1 MRTRWIRWIALALAF
16 CVWLSP
22 LPFSLGATSDE
33 PALPSPNVPPDSWS
47 SLQQDWKSLQ
57 NLAQKAVP
65 SPSSSKNG
73 TPSSGHA
80 AKRSTSTAQ
89 GVVIGVGDVGPK
101 ALWLNESLAVLG
113 YLPATFSPS
122 AQEPAQAVRLA
133 LSAGAHAQTFKPLQG
148 TWKLRYDQPNAWV
161 SLWSADEDTPITE
174 GAVMAFESQHHLA
187 VDGIAG
193 PDVIHALSEALAAG
207 ERAPQVPYSY
217 ILVTTSLPETLE
229 LWVNGKLVLTSLCN
243 TGIPQAPTPYGTYG
257 VYVQYASQEMKGKDP
272 NGTPY
277 DDPDV
282 PYVSYFDQ
290 GCAVHGFIRQKYGFP
305 QSLGCVELPYAAAA
319 KVFAYT
325 HIGTLVTITSAP
337 LST

>member
-1 MRTRWIRWIALALAF
+1 MRTRWIRWIAWVLAF

-22 LPFSLGATSDE
+22 LPFSLGATSVE
-33 PALPSPNVPPDSWS
+33 TTLPSPNVPPSSWS

-57 NLAQKAVP
+57 NLAQKDVL
-65 SPSSSKNG
+65 SPSNAKHG
-73 TPSSGHA
+73 PATSGHG
-80 AKRSTSTAQ
+80 AKLSTPTKQ
-89 GVVIGVGDVGPK
+89 GVVIGVGDVGPR
-101 ALWLNESLAVLG
+101 AMWLNESLAMLG

-122 AQEPAQAVRLA
+122 SPKSAQAARLA
-133 LSAGAHAQTFKPLQG
+133 LSASARAQTFKPLQG
-148 TWKLRYDQPNAWV
+148 NWKLWYHQPNAWV
-161 SLWSADEDTPITE
+161 SLWSSDEDTPITE
-174 GAVMAFESQHHLA
+174 GAVMAFEAEHHLG

-193 PDVIHALSEALAAG
+193 PDVIHALSQALAIG
-207 ERAPQVPYSY
+207 ELAPAEPYSY
-217 ILVTTSLPETLE
+217 ILVSTSLPEKLE

-272 NGTPY
+272 NGKPY
-277 DDPDV
+277 DDPGV

-290 GCAVHGFIRQKYGFP
+290 GCAIHGFIRQKYGFP